1 MKLTKAILPSFL
13 FAASAAIA
21 DQPPAP
27 VALASTPP
35 AVQKA
40 VLSRVANGTI
50 EEIDRTDESGEVT
63 FDVAFVDKRGIEQG
77 FTLADDGGLLSVE
90 VQLAD
95 APPAVQ
101 KTISA
106 EASGWLLEGIDQ
118 NMDDTEA
125 SMDIEVSKDGRDK
138 YFTVAGDGDVL
149 SAQVTLDET
158 PPPVQA
164 AIRAQLPGGTL
175 RSIDENFDPGGNT
188 FDVVALTN
196 AGARK
201 SFTVAPNG
209 SLLSQEVPLQDVP
222 PGARQAIQT
231 QIGNG
236 RILRIDQSSTG
247 KKQKGLSYEV
257 EARKDGKSFDFSVGP
272 EGKFLGMDQ

>member
-1 MKLTKAILPSFL
+1 
-13 FAASAAIA
+13 
-21 DQPPAP
+21 
-27 VALASTPP
+27 
-35 AVQKA
+35 
-40 VLSRVANGTI
+40 
-50 EEIDRTDESGEVT
+50 
-63 FDVAFVDKRGIEQG
+63 
-77 FTLADDGGLLSVE
+77 
-90 VQLAD
+90 
-95 APPAVQ
+95 
-101 KTISA
+101 
-106 EASGWLLEGIDQ
+106 
-118 NMDDTEA
+118 MDDTEA

-138 YFTVAGDGDVL
+138 YFTVAGNGDVL

-164 AIRAQLPGGTL
+164 AIRAELPGGTL

-231 QIGNG
+231 QIGDG

-257 EARKDGKSFDFSVGP
+257 EARKDGKAFDFSVGP
-272 EGKFLGMDQ
+272 EGKFLGMDE